1 MHVSIFLF
9 YFCYSLGLVKFSNQ
23 GDQLFLIVG
32 VAKEFQLNPR
42 VSNGG
47 FLYTYKLV
55 YTSFQYSILY
65 LHTIYN
71 NLYT

>member
-1 MHVSIFLF
+1 MVSKERIITILIQIGVGNQLYILFLL
-9 YFCYSLGLVKFSNQ
+9 YSLCLVKFANQ

-47 FLYTYKLV
+47 FLYTYK
-55 YTSFQYSILY
+55 
-65 LHTIYN
+65 
-71 NLYT
+71 

>member
-1 MHVSIFLF
+1 M
-9 YFCYSLGLVKFSNQ
+9 KFANQ

-47 FLYTYKLV
+47 FLYTYKYVGHIAISRALNRSKPFNEKQLLCV
-55 YTSFQYSILY
+55 SE
-65 LHTIYN
+65 
-71 NLYT
+71 